1 MNNKAPLTLMEQLI
15 MILVFALAA
24 AICLRMFAL
33 ANTISSNVAEQEQ
46 AVLRVQNTAEALKM
60 FRGDFDM
67 LAESWGGK
75 RTEEG
80 WIIDYDK
87 NWEETVEERPFYTV
101 EAVKLD
107 DEVPLLG
114 SASVTA
120 NNRNGKQ
127 LFQIVV
133 SWQVASNE

>member
-1 MNNKAPLTLMEQLI
+1 MNNKAPLTLMEQLT

-60 FRGDFDM
+60 FQGDFDM
-67 LAESWGGK
+67 LAESWGGR

-80 WIIDYDK
+80 WIIDCDK